1 MKHLGMLASVG
12 ATKAQKRSAILF
24 EGVVIGTI
32 AIPLGLLFGTIGMGV
47 TFNLVN
53 PIFQSAAN
61 MTIALRLV
69 ISAPSII
76 IAILFSILTIFISA
90 WIPARRAA
98 KVSPMIAIRQNTEV
112 KIPHRAVKTSK
123 SSLKDLWN

>member
-1 MKHLGMLASVG
+1 
-12 ATKAQKRSAILF
+12 
-24 EGVVIGTI
+24 
-32 AIPLGLLFGTIGMGV
+32 
-47 TFNLVN
+47 
-53 PIFQSAAN
+53 

-112 KIPHRAVKTSK
+112 KIPRRAVKTSK
-123 SSLKDLWN
+123 VVSKIFGIEGDLALKKY